1 MSRRAKPAAVPPAV
15 SLADVAPREVTPA
28 EDEFAHLLRFATLDE
43 AEATL
48 RRLDALWREFSA
60 PGGPEALG
68 RAARVLDIARQGL
81 RRAQMI
87 AGNRR
92 VSAAKRAEKQE
103 IRQWFRVWLET
114 PDAFF
119 DWLELRKESPE
130 FVQEFGGGPSS
141 TRSDPDTNPTE

>member
-1 MSRRAKPAAVPPAV
+1 MSRRMKPATPPRAAG
-15 SLADVAPREVTPA
+15 LQGVAPGG
-28 EDEFAHLLRFATLDE
+28 DEFEHLLRFATLEE

-48 RRLDALWREFSA
+48 RRLDALWNASRA
-60 PGGPEALG
+60 AGDGPRG
-68 RAARVLDIARQGL
+68 ARVLEIARQGL

-92 VSAAKRAEKQE
+92 VAAAKRAEKEE

-119 DWLELRKESPE
+119 DWLELRKGSPE
-130 FVQEFGGGPSS
+130 FVERFGSG
-141 TRSDPDTNPTE
+141 EVEK